1 MKTHLPM
8 DLSSSSASN
17 YLSGPDCSSD
27 PDCSVRPACSARSDR
42 SVRPD
47 RSSGPDYYR
56 RRLLMALTLS
66 PLLLSLPSL
75 VAAAPKSD
83 QPLLNIDRVIDIQR
97 DIDTKRVVA
106 LEWLPVELLLA
117 LGVTPFGVADIH
129 NYRLWVGEP
138 ALPADVIN
146 VGQRTEPNLELLQ
159 QMAPSLILL
168 SQGYGPSPEKLAPI
182 APTMSFA
189 FNEQG
194 SSPLAVGKNSLQTLG
209 QRLGL
214 ETAAQQHLADFD
226 HFMLAARARL
236 SGDTQTPLLMF
247 SLLDPR
253 HALIIGNGSLFQD
266 VLSTLNIEN
275 AWQGETNFWGSAVVG
290 IERLATIKRHVQC
303 VSAMEI
309 MRCYSRLHVPHYG
322 NRCLLYEKTN
332 YVSCHRFGSTARHCQ
347 LCVSFVYWN
356 RRGGKHHERHKFTPG
371 LAAPCGSTWPTG
383 GYCRFPDIL

>member
-8 DLSSSSASN
+8 DLSSSSAPN
-17 YLSGPDCSSD
+17 YSSD
-27 PDCSVRPACSARSDR
+27 PACSARSDR
-42 SVRPD
+42 SSR
-47 RSSGPDYYR
+47 PDYYR

-290 IERLATIKRHVQC
+290 IERLATIKTARAVCFGHGNNEMLQQVARTPLWQSLSF
-303 VSAMEI
+303 VRENQLRLLPPVWFYGATLSAM
-309 MRCYSRLHVPHYG
+309 RFVRL
-322 NRCLLYEKTN
+322 LEQ
-332 YVSCHRFGSTARHCQ
+332 A
-347 LCVSFVYWN
+347 W
-356 RRGGKHHERHKFTPG
+356 GK
-371 LAAPCGSTWPTG
+371 AP
-383 GYCRFPDIL
+383 